1 MKTHIINNLSVK
13 RNLNILLISAIVI
26 TLALVAVKAY
36 ASSGTDIAT
45 IDTEVCINCRACYD
59 EQTIW
64 LVDDSENGYPYWV
77 HGEGGFEGLLFYN
90 NPPDDHKDVIENELM
105 AVCPVGAFIINWK

>member
-26 TLALVAVKAY
+26 TLALVAVQAY
-36 ASSGTDIAT
+36 ASSGTDIAA
-45 IDTEVCINCRACYD
+45 IDTEVCIDCGACY
-59 EQTIW
+59 EAQTIW
-64 LVDDSENGYPYWV
+64 LVEDSENGYPYWV

-90 NPPDDHKDVIENELM
+90 NPTETHKQHIEEELM
-105 AVCPVGAFIINWK
+105 GVCPNNVFIINWK